1 MEREALKKML
11 KDLELFGT
19 IFPSSVYSFNLK
31 TGSFVQRGHPAQLG
45 RWRSGQ
51 THRTVNPAA
60 ERPSGVRIP
69 PCPQKAGVAQW

>member
-31 TGSFVQRGHPAQLG
+31 TGSFVQRGTPLSWAG
-45 RWRSGQ
+45 GGVDK
-51 THRTVNPAA
+51 RT
-60 ERPSGVRIP
+60 GL
-69 PCPQKAGVAQW
+69 